1 MTMKA
6 SSCLTFA
13 SALAVLFAST
23 AVRSDDAADYP
34 NRPVQVVVSWAPGG
48 SVASIAR
55 VLSASM
61 SEVLGEPY
69 VVLTRDGGA
78 GLIGTA
84 SIANAKPDGYIIGFG
99 PITPITNAL
108 HLMKNKTFSIDSFEY
123 VCQAFENMFSV
134 AVPENSPYTS
144 IQQLVQDIVQK
155 PDMLTYGHLGRGSL
169 SHLSFANIVQSRD
182 LKITEVPYRGENA
195 LMTDLLAGRIDFGI
209 VTVGGMVGKPVRLLG
224 VFGNRRH
231 PGFPNV
237 PQMSEADLPS
247 LQPALNGIIV
257 PKGTPEAIVGKLESA
272 CQKATQTA
280 SFTAFMGSIAEP
292 VVYRGREDFTK
303 QAHLDNKEK
312 AELIARLGLEA
323 Q

>member
-1 MTMKA
+1 
-6 SSCLTFA
+6 
-13 SALAVLFAST
+13 
-23 AVRSDDAADYP
+23 
-34 NRPVQVVVSWAPGG
+34 
-48 SVASIAR
+48 
-55 VLSASM
+55 
-61 SEVLGEPY
+61 
-69 VVLTRDGGA
+69 
-78 GLIGTA
+78 
-84 SIANAKPDGYIIGFG
+84 
-99 PITPITNAL
+99 
-108 HLMKNKTFSIDSFEY
+108 
-123 VCQAFENMFSV
+123 
-134 AVPENSPYTS
+134 
-144 IQQLVQDIVQK
+144 
-155 PDMLTYGHLGRGSL
+155 
-169 SHLSFANIVQSRD
+169 
-182 LKITEVPYRGENA
+182 
-195 LMTDLLAGRIDFGI
+195 
-209 VTVGGMVGKPVRLLG
+209 VRLLG